1 MIVVVEK
8 LLREVNGLFQVV
20 TELMI
25 EAAIEVML
33 VVVVM
38 VVMVVADVVQ
48 RVEVDIQ
55 FEAVGFVAST
65 L

>member
-1 MIVVVEK
+1 MVCVEDVGDGD
-8 LLREVNGLFQVV
+8 EMMA
-20 TELMI
+20 LM
-25 EAAIEVML
+25 M
-33 VVVVM
+33 
-38 VVMVVADVVQ
+38 